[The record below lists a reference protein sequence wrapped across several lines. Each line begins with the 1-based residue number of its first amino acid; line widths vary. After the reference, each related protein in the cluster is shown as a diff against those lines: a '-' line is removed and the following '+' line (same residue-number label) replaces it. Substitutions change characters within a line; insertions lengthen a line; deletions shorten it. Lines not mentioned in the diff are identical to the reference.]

1 MRKSN
6 GGKKMEK
13 AKDDTLRTV
22 IKPANGWQM
31 VDLKELARYS
41 ELIFFLTWRDL
52 KVRYKQTILG
62 VAWAIIQPVMTM
74 VVFSV
79 FFGGLAGVPSDGI
92 PYPLFSIAGLLPW
105 QLFENSMRNA
115 SKSLVANRNMITKI
129 YFPRVILP
137 LSNVLACVVD
147 FFVALPIL
155 IIMMICYGFSAN
167 IYILLIPYYLLLTV
181 VTALGVSLWFS
192 AMDVLYRDVGYIVP
206 FICQIW
212 MYLTPIAYGSGL
224 ITNPKWAAIYNLNPM
239 VGVVNGFR
247 SAFLGIYSAVPIR
260 SMIFSAVI
268 SVVILIS
275 GLYYF
280 RHMEKQFA
288 DLI

>member
-1 MRKSN
+1 MSYDNSSSSKIQ
-6 GGKKMEK
+6 
-13 AKDDTLRTV
+13 TV
-22 IKPANGWQM
+22 IQPSKGWAM
-31 VDLKELARYS
+31 VDLKELLLYR

-74 VVFSV
+74 VVFSI
-79 FFGGLAGVPSDGI
+79 FFGGLARVPSDGI

-115 SKSLVANRNMITKI
+115 SKSLVANRNMVTKI
-129 YFPRVILP
+129 YFPRVIMP
-137 LSNVLACVVD
+137 LSSVLACVVD

-155 IIMMICYGFSAN
+155 IVMMIIYGYHVN

-181 VTALGVSLWFS
+181 ITSLGVSLWFS
-192 AMDVLYRDVGYIVP
+192 AMDVMYRDVGYIVP
-206 FICQIW
+206 FITQLW
-212 MYLTPIAYGSGL
+212 MYLTPIAYGSTL
-224 ITNPKWAAIYNLNPM
+224 ISNPKWSFIYNLNPM

-247 SAFLGIYSAVPIR
+247 SAFLGIYTQMPIQ
-260 SMIFSAVI
+260 SMVFSA
-268 SVVILIS
+268 LIS
-275 GLYYF
+275 LIILFGGLFYF

>member
-1 MRKSN
+1 MILENSVN
-6 GGKKMEK
+6 QSSVH
-13 AKDDTLRTV
+13 TI
-22 IKPANGWQM
+22 IKPSKGWQM
-31 VDLKELARYS
+31 VDLAELLRYR

-62 VAWAIIQPVMTM
+62 VAWAVIQPVMTM

-105 QLFENSMRNA
+105 QLFDNAIRSA

-129 YFPRVILP
+129 YFPRIILP
-137 LSNVLACVVD
+137 LSSVLASIVD
-147 FFVALPIL
+147 FLVALPIL
-155 IIMMICYGFSAN
+155 IIMMIVYHYTPN
-167 IYILLIPYYLLLTV
+167 IYILLIPFYLLLTV
-181 VTALGVSLWFS
+181 ITALGVSLWFS
-192 AMDVLYRDVGYIVP
+192 AMDVLYRDIGYIVP
-206 FICQIW
+206 FVCQIW

-224 ITNPKWAAIYNLNPM
+224 ISNPKWAFIYNLNPM

-247 SAFLGIYSAVPIR
+247 SAFLGVYNAVPVQ
-260 SMIFSAVI
+260 SMVFSTII
-268 SVVILIS
+268 SIVILVS

>member
-1 MRKSN
+1 MSTSKS
-6 GGKKMEK
+6 E
-13 AKDDTLRTV
+13 TIQTV
-22 IKPANGWQM
+22 IQPTRGWKM
-31 VDLKELARYS
+31 VNFR
-41 ELIFFLTWRDL
+41 ELIMYRELIYFLTWRDL

-62 VAWAIIQPVMTM
+62 VAWAVIQPVMTM

-79 FFGGLAGVPSDGI
+79 FFGGLAKVPSDGI
-92 PYPLFSIAGLLPW
+92 PYPLFSLAGLMPW

-137 LSNVLACVVD
+137 LSSILASLVD

-155 IIMMICYGFSAN
+155 IVMMIVYGYHVN
-167 IYILLIPYYLLLTV
+167 IYILLIPYYLLLTML
-181 VTALGVSLWFS
+181 TSFGVSLWFS
-192 AMDVLYRDVGYIVP
+192 AMDVMYRDVGIVVP
-206 FICQIW
+206 FISQIW
-212 MYLTPIAYGSGL
+212 MYLTPIAYGSSL
-224 ITNPKWAAIYNLNPM
+224 VSNPKWQFIYNLNPM

-247 SAFLGIYSAVPIR
+247 SAFLGVYTQIPFQ
-260 SMIFSAVI
+260 SMIFSL
-268 SVVILIS
+268 LIS
-275 GLYYF
+275 LLILFSGLFYF

>member
-1 MRKSN
+1 MSAN
-6 GGKKMEK
+6 
-13 AKDDTLRTV
+13 KDETITTV
-22 IKPANGWQM
+22 IQPTRGWEM
-31 VDLKELARYS
+31 VNFKELILYR

-62 VAWAIIQPVMTM
+62 VAWAVIQPVMTM

-79 FFGGLAGVPSDGI
+79 FFGGLAKVPSDGI
-92 PYPLFSIAGLLPW
+92 PYPLFSLAGLMPW

-137 LSNVLACVVD
+137 LSSILASVVD

-155 IIMMICYGFSAN
+155 IIMMIIYGYQVN

-181 VTALGVSLWFS
+181 ITSFGVSLWFS
-192 AMDVLYRDVGYIVP
+192 ALDVLYRDVGIVVP
-206 FICQIW
+206 FVSQIW
-212 MYLTPIAYGSGL
+212 MYITPIAYGSSL
-224 ITNPKWAAIYNLNPM
+224 ISDPKWSFIYNLNPM

-247 SAFLGIYSAVPIR
+247 SAFLGIYTKIPIGN
-260 SMIFSAVI
+260 MLFSLLI
-268 SVVILIS
+268 SLVILVG
-275 GLYYF
+275 GLFYF
-280 RHMEKQFA
+280 RYMEKQFA

>member
-1 MRKSN
+1 
-6 GGKKMEK
+6 MEK
-13 AKDDTLRTV
+13 EKNETLRTV
-22 IKPANGWQM
+22 IKPSRGWQM
-31 VDLKELARYS
+31 VDLKELVRFR
-41 ELIFFLTWRDL
+41 ELVFFLTWRDL

-129 YFPRVILP
+129 YFPRIILP
-137 LSNVLACVVD
+137 LSSVLACVVD

-155 IIMMICYGFSAN
+155 IIMMIYYGYSVN

-181 VTALGVSLWFS
+181 VTSLGVSLWFS
-192 AMDVLYRDVGYIVP
+192 AMDVMYRDVGYIVP

-212 MYLTPIAYGSGL
+212 MYITPIAYGSSL
-224 ITNPKWAAIYNLNPM
+224 ISNPKWAFIYNLNPM

-247 SAFLGIYSAVPIR
+247 SAFLGIYSAVPIQ
-260 SMIFSAVI
+260 SMVFSAVI
-268 SVVILIS
+268 SVIILVS

>member
-1 MRKSN
+1 
-6 GGKKMEK
+6 
-13 AKDDTLRTV
+13 
-22 IKPANGWQM
+22 M
-31 VDLKELARYS
+31 VDLKELVRYR

-62 VAWAIIQPVMTM
+62 VAWAVIQPVMTM
-74 VVFSV
+74 LVFSI

-105 QLFENSMRNA
+105 QLFENSLRTA
-115 SKSLVANRNMITKI
+115 SRSLVTNRNMITKI

-137 LSNVLACVVD
+137 LSSVLACVVD

-155 IIMMICYGFSAN
+155 IGMMIYYGYSVN

-181 VTALGVSLWFS
+181 VTAFGVGLWFS
-192 AMDVLYRDVGYIVP
+192 AMDVLYRDIGYIVP
-206 FICQIW
+206 FISQLW
-212 MYLTPIAYGSGL
+212 MYLTPIAYGSSL
-224 ITNPKWAAIYNLNPM
+224 ISNPKWLFLYNLNPM

-247 SAFLGIYSAVPIR
+247 SAFLGVYTTMPIQ
-260 SMIFSAVI
+260 SMVFSAII
-268 SVVILIS
+268 SLLILFS
-275 GLYYF
+275 GLVYF
-280 RHMEKQFA
+280 RRMEKQFA

>member
-1 MRKSN
+1 MSA
-6 GGKKMEK
+6 EK
-13 AKDDTLRTV
+13 RDLVTIEPTK
-22 IKPANGWQM
+22 GWKM
-31 VDLKELARYS
+31 VDLKELFRYR
-41 ELIFFLTWRDL
+41 ELIYFLTWRDL

-74 VVFSV
+74 VIFSV
-79 FFGGLAGVPSDGI
+79 FFGELAKVPSDDI

-105 QLFENSMRNA
+105 QLFENAFRNA

-129 YFPRVILP
+129 YFPRVIMP
-137 LSNVLACVVD
+137 LSSVLASVVD

-155 IIMMICYGFSAN
+155 IVMMIIYGYSIN

-181 VTALGVSLWFS
+181 ITAFGVSLWFS
-192 AMDVLYRDVGYIVP
+192 ALDVLYRDIGYIVP
-206 FICQIW
+206 FISQLW
-212 MYLTPIAYGSGL
+212 MYLTPIAYGSTL
-224 ITNPKWAAIYNLNPM
+224 ISNPKWAFIYNLNPM

-247 SAFLGIYSAVPIR
+247 SAFLGVYTAVPVQ

-268 SVVILIS
+268 SLLILLG
-275 GLYYF
+275 GLFYF

>member
-1 MRKSN
+1 
-6 GGKKMEK
+6 MEATAELSDNK
-13 AKDDTLRTV
+13 IRTV
-22 IKPANGWQM
+22 LKPSKGWQL
-31 VDLKELARYS
+31 VDLKELYRYR

-62 VAWAIIQPVMTM
+62 VAWAVIQPVMTM
-74 VVFSV
+74 VVFSI

-105 QLFENSMRNA
+105 QLFENSLRNA
-115 SKSLVANRNMITKI
+115 SRSLVTNRNMITKV

-137 LSNVLACVVD
+137 LSSVLAVVVD
-147 FFVALPIL
+147 FFIALPIL
-155 IIMMICYGFSAN
+155 IGMMIFYGYSAN

-192 AMDVLYRDVGYIVP
+192 AMDVLYRDIGYIVP
-206 FICQIW
+206 FICQLW

-224 ITNPKWAAIYNLNPM
+224 ITNPKWQFIYNLNPM

-247 SAFLGIYSAVPIR
+247 SAFLGVYTKMPVQ

-268 SVVILIS
+268 SLIILLG
-275 GLYYF
+275 GLVYF
-280 RHMEKQFA
+280 RRMEKQFA

>member
-1 MRKSN
+1 
-6 GGKKMEK
+6 
-13 AKDDTLRTV
+13 
-22 IKPANGWQM
+22 M
-31 VDLKELARYS
+31 VNFKELIMYR

-62 VAWAIIQPVMTM
+62 VAWAVIQPVMTM

-79 FFGGLAGVPSDGI
+79 FFGGLAKVPSDGI
-92 PYPLFSIAGLLPW
+92 PYPLFSLAGLMPW

-137 LSNVLACVVD
+137 LSSVLASLVD

-155 IIMMICYGFSAN
+155 IVMMIVYGYHVN

-181 VTALGVSLWFS
+181 LTSFGVSLWFS
-192 AMDVLYRDVGYIVP
+192 AMDVMYRDVGIVVP
-206 FICQIW
+206 FVSQIW
-212 MYLTPIAYGSGL
+212 MYITPIAYGSSL
-224 ITNPKWAAIYNLNPM
+224 ISDPKWQFIYNLNPM

-247 SAFLGIYSAVPIR
+247 SAFLGVYTQIPIQ
-260 SMIFSAVI
+260 SMVFSL
-268 SVVILIS
+268 LIS
-275 GLYYF
+275 LIILFGGLFYF